1 MIFGES
7 VESRFG
13 DDIETSETK
22 ACADAHDDP
31 QDGRVEQARDDC
43 GCAEQRGERS
53 VNANVADL
61 FESAQ

>member
-1 MIFGES
+1 MIFSES
-7 VESRFG
+7 VEPRFG

-43 GCAEQRGERS
+43 
-53 VNANVADL
+53 
-61 FESAQ
+61 

>member
-7 VESRFG
+7 VEPRLG

-31 QDGRVEQARDDC
+31 QDGRVKQARDDC
-43 GCAEQRGERS
+43 RRAEQRGERG
-53 VNANVADL
+53 VNANMADL
-61 FESAQ
+61 FECA